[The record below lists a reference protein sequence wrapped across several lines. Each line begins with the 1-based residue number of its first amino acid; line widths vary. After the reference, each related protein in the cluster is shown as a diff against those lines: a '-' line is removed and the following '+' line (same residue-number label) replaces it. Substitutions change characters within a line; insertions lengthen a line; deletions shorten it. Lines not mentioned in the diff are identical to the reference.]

1 MVCSCHTDHPF
12 LLFQPFIY
20 QLHHLLLFLFGQCA
34 DACPM
39 ASAGLYEYMD
49 VLLPFQPGHSG
60 SRPRVVLAVDEYH
73 FRVILFQEFR
83 DLLA

>member
-1 MVCSCHTDHPF
+1 MPHGPSVFIVS
-12 LLFQPFIY
+12 PFIY

-49 VLLPFQPGHSG
+49 VFLSFQPGHSG
-60 SRPRVVLAVDEYH
+60 SCPRVV
-73 FRVILFQEFR
+73 RP
-83 DLLA
+83 